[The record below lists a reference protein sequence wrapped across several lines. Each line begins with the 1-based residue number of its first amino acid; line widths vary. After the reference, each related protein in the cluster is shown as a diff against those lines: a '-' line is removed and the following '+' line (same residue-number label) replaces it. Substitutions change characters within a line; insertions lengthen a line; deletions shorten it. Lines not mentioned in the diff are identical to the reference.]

1 MNVSVLEDLSQ
12 ELFDEMSEELQNL
25 MSDLGLDELNDS
37 LLASKRD
44 MDPADL
50 KEMKIKHR
58 NREMK
63 EIVKA
68 DNEYLK
74 AYFKYLEK
82 QDSTTVMNNTFGST
96 YESPCESINPN
107 GMVCEM
113 PSAVIDVLL

>member
-1 MNVSVLEDLSQ
+1 
-12 ELFDEMSEELQNL
+12 MSE
-25 MSDLGLDELNDS
+25 LGLDELNDS

-58 NREMK
+58 NKEMK

-96 YESPCESINPN
+96 YESPCENINPN

>member
-1 MNVSVLEDLSQ
+1 MDKDYNKFLHAKLYLIESLSRKY
-12 ELFDEMSEELQNL
+12 LFAGN
-25 MSDLGLDELNDS
+25 
-37 LLASKRD
+37 K
-44 MDPADL
+44 
-50 KEMKIKHR
+50 
-58 NREMK
+58 EMK

-96 YESPCESINPN
+96 YESPCENINPN

>member
-1 MNVSVLEDLSQ
+1 
-12 ELFDEMSEELQNL
+12 
-25 MSDLGLDELNDS
+25 
-37 LLASKRD
+37 